1 MMDDMVKYIDKFASY
16 LRDEKKASKNTYSSY
31 VRDIHQFNDYLNTHT
46 FENLLTVSSETLNS
60 YLEWLHSIHR
70 ASSSVSRSA
79 ASLKC
84 FYKYLIRQ
92 NIVTTNPLNG
102 ISLQKTERKLPQ
114 ILTNEEVE
122 LLLRQPKCIDA
133 KGYRDHAML
142 EVLYATGLR
151 VSELMSLNVDDVH
164 LATGIVRCASNGRE
178 RMVPMYPAAI
188 KAVSDYLKYARDS
201 MLSDINECALFLNC
215 KGERLS
221 RQGFWKIVKQ
231 YQDMA
236 HINKD
241 ITPHT
246 LRHSFAAHL
255 LENGADIQSLQEMLG
270 HADRSTTHIYTLVVR
285 DHLRD
290 VYDRTHPRAM

>member
-1 MMDDMVKYIDKFASY
+1 MDDMEIYINKFESY

-46 FENLLTVSSETLNS
+46 FETLLTANSETLNS
-60 YLEWLHSIHR
+60 YLEWLRSINR
-70 ASSSVSRSA
+70 AVASVSRSA

-84 FYKYLIRQ
+84 FYKYLLAQ
-92 NIVTTNPLNG
+92 NIVSSNPLNG
-102 ISLQKTERKLPQ
+102 VTLQKTERKLPQ

-122 LLLRQPKCIDA
+122 LLLQQPKCVDP

-151 VSELMSLNVDDVH
+151 VSELMSLNVEDVH
-164 LATGIVRCASNGRE
+164 LATGIVRCASGSKE

-188 KAVSDYLKYARDS
+188 RAVSDYLKYARES
-201 MLSDINECALFLNC
+201 MLSNVNENALFLNC

-290 VYDRTHPRAM
+290 VYDRTHPRAV